1 MHEAVYSPHYDF
13 FIDLCRRDATYE
25 MKTFHF
31 HKKYEL
37 YYLFEGARHYFI
49 GDDTYLV
56 NAGDLVMI
64 HSDEIHKTGSVGTQG
79 HTRVVMNFSDEL
91 LAELCLCLDVNLFCC
106 FDEKVHIVT
115 VPMKLRPII
124 EVLFKRLY
132 DDREEGG
139 AQALALRKILVS
151 ELLMY
156 CAQFIKT
163 QDTDHTSARV
173 KNQTISD
180 IKCFISER
188 YAESL
193 SLCEIANKFYLS
205 PSYISRLFK
214 KTTGLSIVEYI
225 NSVRVM
231 AAKNL
236 LDNTALKVSEIAQ
249 QTGFATTIHFS
260 RVFKASTA
268 LSPQQYRKL
277 RRQNNG

>member
-91 LAELCLCLDVNLFCC
+91 LEELCACLDINLFAC
-106 FDEKVHIVT
+106 FDQKVHIVT
-115 VPMKLRPII
+115 TPMRLRPFI
-124 EVLFKRLY
+124 EVTFKRLF
-132 DDREEGG
+132 EEQNESGT
-139 AQALALRKILVS
+139 AALALRKILVS
-151 ELLMY
+151 ELLLY
-156 CAQFIKT
+156 CLQFVKT
-163 QDTDHTSARV
+163 QGAENSASCI
-173 KNQTISD
+173 KNQTITD
-180 IKCFISER
+180 IKCYISER
-188 YAESL
+188 YAENLCL
-193 SLCEIANKFYLS
+193 SEIASKFYLS

-214 KTTGLSIVEYI
+214 RTTGLSIVEYI
-225 NSVRVM
+225 NSVRIM

-236 LDNTALKVSEIAQ
+236 LDNTALKVSDIAQ

-277 RRQNNG
+277 RRKNNN